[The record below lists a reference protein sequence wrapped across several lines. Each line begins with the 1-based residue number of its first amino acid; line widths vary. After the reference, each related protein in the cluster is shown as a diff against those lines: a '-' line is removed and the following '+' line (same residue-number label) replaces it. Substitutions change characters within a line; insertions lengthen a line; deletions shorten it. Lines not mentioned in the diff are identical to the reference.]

1 MIPGYN
7 MGGLVP
13 SANGQKY
20 NRGGRVPGV
29 QYMQRGGFL
38 KGMLGG
44 AAIGM
49 GGQMLGN
56 SIGGGLGTAIS
67 YGSSILGSMI
77 GFGGIGSR
85 GDQKGPGFIGRQM
98 EKIDPKGTLTKPI
111 GPLNSLS
118 TASKGLA
125 GNLGGIAKIFGPV
138 LRGFSTLLKLTSPL
152 GIAITGVTAAI
163 GFFVKAQKE
172 KAAALEIGRQAFG
185 MDAEAAKKAGFT
197 YTDYNAKI
205 KEAISN
211 AQALKERNVM
221 IYESMTKA
229 NVPINL
235 TIEQYK
241 KLKEQVKETMGSYIQ
256 LFDQTNRKD
265 VGQVALQLK
274 AQFMAAGDTAEVATA
289 KIFTMIKESKNANMA
304 AQAISSSAF
313 QGIQNIE
320 QASAQ
325 TIKTYEA
332 ATKTGDAESQAKA
345 LHTVFMA
352 MDASIASVVEEQKKL
367 GGTGEEAAERVATA
381 IKSKVAEIN
390 NLFGTQATLTE
401 DVISEIGK
409 ANPLLAEML
418 NDTDTLNSAWAKYR
432 LTLSGVTMNF
442 QFMSGEAAIAANE
455 LNEIVKAQV
464 QLSPSVAAANKKY
477 GEMTSKIKDLEKAQ
491 KGQSVKAQYN
501 AKEESKRL
509 QEQIAD
515 IKKAAQEKIEGIR
528 KATEA
533 ENTQLEIQKAQ
544 LRAQQALI
552 QGNMTAY
559 AEEQMTIEQLMNEAN
574 RKDAEEA
581 IIAKAEIDIKPLQDA
596 LDAIANKQEAVAKKA
611 ALAGDS
617 LATMRAKADDYNSNL
632 TQYTTNLTN
641 LMTKLQIEGD
651 KFKLTKEFTT
661 TMTALETLGKN
672 LGIKTTP
679 QQVLDQIG
687 EALSKNQIVANQITI
702 LTGKIR
708 DGSITGAGTLKD
720 PYSLGA
726 QGIGTKGDI
735 QGAALSSYGNPLKDF
750 GEVGIG
756 QKLKNFAYKQ
766 GLVMGD
772 YFSAEDE
779 KGLVSVFKVKDED
792 GNIERVK
799 NPYKKKSLGGPVAA
813 GQKYIVNDRMNALGV
828 QGEGFIPNVSGT
840 IYPNAAT
847 MPRFNIPSGTKYN
860 GIGGSTT
867 SNSSN
872 VYNID
877 IALNGT
883 NVTAD
888 DVINRMKREMALIN
902 AKEGINR
909 RVGA

>member
-1 MIPGYN
+1 
-7 MGGLVP
+7 
-13 SANGQKY
+13 
-20 NRGGRVPGV
+20 
-29 QYMQRGGFL
+29 
-38 KGMLGG
+38 
-44 AAIGM
+44 
-49 GGQMLGN
+49 
-56 SIGGGLGTAIS
+56 
-67 YGSSILGSMI
+67 
-77 GFGGIGSR
+77 
-85 GDQKGPGFIGRQM
+85 
-98 EKIDPKGTLTKPI
+98 
-111 GPLNSLS
+111 
-118 TASKGLA
+118 
-125 GNLGGIAKIFGPV
+125 
-138 LRGFSTLLKLTSPL
+138 
-152 GIAITGVTAAI
+152 
-163 GFFVKAQKE
+163 
-172 KAAALEIGRQAFG
+172 
-185 MDAEAAKKAGFT
+185 
-197 YTDYNAKI
+197 
-205 KEAISN
+205 
-211 AQALKERNVM
+211 
-221 IYESMTKA
+221 
-229 NVPINL
+229 
-235 TIEQYK
+235 
-241 KLKEQVKETMGSYIQ
+241 
-256 LFDQTNRKD
+256 
-265 VGQVALQLK
+265 
-274 AQFMAAGDTAEVATA
+274 MAAGDSAEVATA
-289 KIFTMIKESKNANMA
+289 KIFTMIKQSENANMA
-304 AQAISSSAF
+304 ASAISSNAF
-313 QGIQNIE
+313 QSIQNME

-325 TIKTYEA
+325 TVKTYQA
-332 ATKTGDAESQAKA
+332 AMKTGDAESQAKA

-367 GGTGEEAAERVATA
+367 GGTGEEAAERVAGA

-390 NLFGTQATLTE
+390 NLFGTQANLSK

-409 ANPLLAEML
+409 ADPLLAEML

-442 QFMSGEAAIAANE
+442 QFMSGEAAIAANQ

-464 QLSPSVAAANKKY
+464 QINPAVKAANAEY
-477 GEMTSKIKDLEKAQ
+477 GKMTARIKDLEKAQ

-509 QEQIAD
+509 QEQIAQ
-515 IKKAAQEKIEGIR
+515 IKKAAQDKIDGIR
-528 KATEA
+528 RATEA

-544 LRAQQALI
+544 LRASQALI
-552 QGNMTAY
+552 QGNMNAY
-559 AEEQMTIEQLMNEAN
+559 AEEQLTVEQLMNEAN

-596 LDAIANKQEAVAKKA
+596 LDAIADKQEAAGKKA
-611 ALAGDS
+611 ALAGES
-617 LATMRAKADDYNSNL
+617 LAGLRSKADDYNSNL

-651 KFKLTKEFTT
+651 KFKLTKEFET
-661 TMTALETLGKN
+661 TMSALEKLGKD

-687 EALSKNQIVANQITI
+687 AALSKNQIVAREVNI

-708 DGSITGAGTLKD
+708 DGSITGSGTFSD
-720 PYSLGA
+720 PYSLGK
-726 QGIGTKGDI
+726 QGIGTKGEI
-735 QGAALSSYGNPLKDF
+735 QGAMLANYGNPLKDF

-772 YFSAEDE
+772 YFSAEDD
-779 KGLVSVFKVKDED
+779 KGLVSIFKVKDED
-792 GNIERVK
+792 GNITRVK
-799 NPYKKKSLGGPVAA
+799 NPYQKKSLGGQFAA
-813 GQKYIVNDRMNALGV
+813 GDNLLVNDRKNALGT
-828 QGEGFIPNVSGT
+828 QMEGIAISPNFSGT